1 MVRPAEPEGV
11 VRDDA
16 PRTQLLRDRDGPHHA
31 PDAIDRTLIDRLLID
46 RLRRNGRETNRL
58 LAVQLGVSEVTVAA
72 RLRRLEDTGRLRV
85 TALTDIRLLQHSQLA
100 FAMIDV
106 SGRSAY
112 DVAADLARMPEA
124 MSVTVC
130 TGRFDV
136 VATLLGRDRRHIGD
150 LFGTTLPSIPGV
162 ANIHGCVAL
171 DVVKF
176 DSSWAVFAPETPV
189 TPSPQANGNVDEL
202 DLAIIGLLQIN
213 GRRSNRELAAQLGVS
228 EATVRG
234 RIKSMLSQGVFRI
247 QAVCDLAAAGMSAHA
262 ILGLKAGPG
271 GVNALVGALAPRD
284 DVTQINLV
292 LHGFDLI
299 AVMIAPDRDTLLAT
313 VVEQISVLPGLLGV
327 QTLCSSSTVKHAYA
341 WTWMV

>member
-1 MVRPAEPEGV
+1 
-11 VRDDA
+11 
-16 PRTQLLRDRDGPHHA
+16 
-31 PDAIDRTLIDRLLID
+31 
-46 RLRRNGRETNRL
+46 
-58 LAVQLGVSEVTVAA
+58 
-72 RLRRLEDTGRLRV
+72 
-85 TALTDIRLLQHSQLA
+85 
-100 FAMIDV
+100 
-106 SGRSAY
+106 
-112 DVAADLARMPEA
+112 
-124 MSVTVC
+124 
-130 TGRFDV
+130 

-262 ILGLKAGPG
+262 ILGLKAAPG